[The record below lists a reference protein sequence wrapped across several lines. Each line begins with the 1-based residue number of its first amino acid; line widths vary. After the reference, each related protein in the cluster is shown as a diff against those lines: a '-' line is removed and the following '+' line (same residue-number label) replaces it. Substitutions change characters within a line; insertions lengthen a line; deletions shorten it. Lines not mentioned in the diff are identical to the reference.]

1 LSTSKKP
8 VAQNKKWAR
17 THRTRPPRS
26 EQAVNYTER
35 QVGKQVDDLSQ
46 VAAKTFAGRSE
57 NRRQLSA
64 FHYSKALKALKS
76 TLLCRSIRPYC
87 NRFFV

>member
-1 LSTSKKP
+1 TSKKP

-35 QVGKQVDDLSQ
+35 MVGKQVDYLPPL
-46 VAAKTFAGRSE
+46 AAKNPGNSGFTRFKVIEKVLATVVVFART
-57 NRRQLSA
+57 
-64 FHYSKALKALKS
+64 AL
-76 TLLCRSIRPYC
+76 
-87 NRFFV
+87 RFSSRLPCINPAVG